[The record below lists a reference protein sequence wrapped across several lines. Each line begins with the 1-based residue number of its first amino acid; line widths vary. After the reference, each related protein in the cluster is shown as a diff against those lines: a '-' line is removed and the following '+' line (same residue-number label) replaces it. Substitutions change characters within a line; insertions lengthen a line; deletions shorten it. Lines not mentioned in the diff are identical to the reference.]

1 MSVRIQMVR
10 LYEWLVSDSH
20 VGWGHMSVLTQA
32 MRLYECPDSNVG
44 YHMSAVTQVVESFF

>member
-1 MSVRIQMVR
+1 MSVRIQMVG